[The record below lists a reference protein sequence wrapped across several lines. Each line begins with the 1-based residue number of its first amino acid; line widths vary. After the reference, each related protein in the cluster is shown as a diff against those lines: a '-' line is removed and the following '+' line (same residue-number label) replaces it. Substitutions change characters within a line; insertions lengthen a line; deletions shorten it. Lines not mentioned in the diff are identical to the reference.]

1 MRLGANSR
9 VFGRPITRRMA
20 EELLGEVASPSRP
33 TVAPK
38 TIIDLV
44 SEDFHIGLPELKG
57 PRRHRHVTIPR
68 QVAMYLIR
76 ELTDASLPVIG
87 SLFGGRDH
95 TTVINALKRMEALRA
110 ADPDL
115 RRRIDA
121 LKMQL
126 EG

>member
-1 MRLGANSR
+1 
-9 VFGRPITRRMA
+9 V
-20 EELLGEVASPSRP
+20 
-33 TVAPK
+33 VAPR
-38 TIIDLV
+38 TIIDTV
-44 SEDFHIGLPELKG
+44 TEDFQINLSEIKG

-95 TTVINALKRMEALRA
+95 TTVINALKRIESLRS

-115 RRRIDA
+115 RRRIDS
-121 LKMQL
+121 LKTRL